1 MSAEILTF
9 PPFGEALYQRL
20 KTGYLPKN
28 DIFLF
33 LGFNAVQ
40 AAKKLRHQQ
49 RVLALPWRHTPYRYI
64 WPVDRCSI
72 LGIDKG
78 GLLLWQIEE
87 IAYVL
92 LLSGAI
98 AVRVILSNHDFVV
111 YSRD

>member
-1 MSAEILTF
+1 MIPF
-9 PPFGEALYQRL
+9 PPFGEAVYQQL
-20 KTGYLPKN
+20 QKGHLPKN
-28 DIFLF
+28 DIFVF
-33 LGFNAVQ
+33 LGFNAAQ
-40 AAKKLRHQQ
+40 EAEIFSQHQW
-49 RVLALPWRHTPYRYI
+49 VLALPLRHTPHRYR

-78 GLLLWQIEE
+78 GLSLWQIEE

-98 AVRVILSNHDFVV
+98 AVRMILSNHAFVV